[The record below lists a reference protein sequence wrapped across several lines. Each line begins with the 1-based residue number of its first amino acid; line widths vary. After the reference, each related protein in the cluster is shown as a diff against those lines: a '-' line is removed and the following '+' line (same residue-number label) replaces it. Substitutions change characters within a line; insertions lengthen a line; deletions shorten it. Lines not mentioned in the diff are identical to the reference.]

1 MQMQIK
7 FFVTILALLCIGSS
21 DGAANWLGT
30 FSLDNSCDQTECC
43 CVSDQ
48 ATITKASDTQLLISG
63 NVAGAPCHSQLNGS
77 TSISVLLPIPTD
89 KDGYQIETNFLGTL
103 NRFTLSDDSGYVANV
118 NIQYPKCSGLATR
131 VSSNWIGTFDVDGS
145 CNQRECCCLSKQTKI
160 TKVSDTQLL
169 VAGAVA
175 GEPCKA
181 QLNGSTYIEVPI
193 PIPQDKQG
201 FQITTNF
208 LGTTNR
214 FTLTYD
220 NAYIA
225 NTNLQFPR
233 CSGTGKRA
241 AVDKNLGSTMS
252 RASIALS
259 MNALLFCLIFFI

>member
-1 MQMQIK
+1 MQMISY
-7 FFVTILALLCIGSS
+7 VAILTLLSVGSS
-21 DGAANWLGT
+21 NGAANWLGT
-30 FSLDNSCDQTECC
+30 FSVDNSCDQTECC

-48 ATITKASDTQLLISG
+48 ATITKASDTQLLVSA

-77 TSISVLLPIPTD
+77 TSISVPLPIPTD

-103 NRFTLSDDSGYVANV
+103 NRFTLSDDSAFIANV
-118 NIQYPKCSGLATR
+118 NIQFPKCSGLAAR
-131 VSSNWIGTFDVDGS
+131 VSSNWIGTYDIDDS
-145 CNQRECCCLSKQTKI
+145 CNQKECCCLSKQATI
-160 TKVSDTQLL
+160 TRVSDTQLL

-193 PIPQDKQG
+193 PIPRDKQG
-201 FQITTNF
+201 FQLTTTF

-233 CSGTGKRA
+233 CSGTGRRA
-241 AVDKNLGSTMS
+241 DTPKNLATCMS
-252 RASIALS
+252 SASIMLS
-259 MNALLFCLIFFI
+259 MNALLLSKILFV